1 MSENRVHL
9 PRRLAHATLALGLVA
24 AVGILANG
32 GFRVVPIV
40 TALIF
45 AGVAAGLSRHFFP
58 KWWQEALDS
67 ELAKERHAAEIRE
80 MERRQREARE
90 EVHTTQLDDLDVLC
104 RHVLP
109 IWAGHIETARS
120 HTEQEINILAERF
133 GSMVQRLKTAVDSS
147 RLGDSNDPAAS
158 GDDLVRML
166 EDSRHKLDSVM
177 LSLRSALDGKE
188 VLSREIRD
196 LAGITEE
203 LATMAGEIGKIAKQT
218 NLLALNASIEAA
230 RCGEAGRGFA
240 VVADEVRKHSVKSSE
255 AGKRIVDRMTAVN
268 EKINTTLKISE
279 RYSQRDTQLVVSSEQ
294 TISKVLEQMHEA
306 TGQLEQN
313 AESLRQ
319 EGDAIGQEIAGVLV
333 SLQFQDRVSQMLCHV
348 RDDLSKLERHLD
360 QFQQDRSAGR
370 IHQSIDAGQWLE
382 ELAGTYT
389 MAEQRA
395 VHDGDSGAEADS
407 DEITF
412 F

>member
-1 MSENRVHL
+1 MTENCAL
-9 PRRLAHATLALGLVA
+9 PPRFAYATLALGLA
-24 AVGILANG
+24 AATGIMANG
-32 GFRVVPIV
+32 GLRAVPTLI
-40 TALIF
+40 ALIS
-45 AGVAAGLSRHFFP
+45 AGTAAGLGWYFFP
-58 KWWQEALDS
+58 KWWHEALES
-67 ELAKERHAAEIRE
+67 LLAKERHAAELRDL
-80 MERRQREARE
+80 ERRQRETSE
-90 EVHTTQLDDLDVLC
+90 QIHTAQLDDLDVLC
-104 RHVLP
+104 RQVLP

-120 HTEQEINILAERF
+120 HTESEINVLAERF
-133 GSMVQRLKTAVDSS
+133 GNMVQRLKAAVDSS
-147 RLGDSNDPAAS
+147 RRGDPLDPIAA
-158 GDDLVRML
+158 GDDLVRL
-166 EDSRHKLDSVM
+166 LDDSRDQLDSVM

-203 LATMAGEIGKIAKQT
+203 LAAMAGEIGKIAKQT

-255 AGKRIVDRMTAVN
+255 AGKRIVDRMSAVN

-294 TISKVLEQMHEA
+294 TIAKVLEKMHEA
-306 TGQLEQN
+306 TAQLEQN

-319 EGDAIGQEIAGVLV
+319 ESDAIGQEIAGVLV

-348 RDDLSKLERHLD
+348 RDDLTKLECLLD
-360 QFQQDRSAGR
+360 QFQQDRAAGR
-370 IHQSIDAGQWLE
+370 IRHSIDAGQWLE

-395 VHDGDSGAEADS
+395 VHEGGNAPADDS
-407 DEITF
+407 DDITF